1 MKKINLNDVGMAFS
15 IMAMII
21 ALSKIFGISIPRD
34 ILYLFWILS
43 LICNWAHALMQYKHY
58 SDLYLLKWREV
69 IDLECSYRE
78 MGRYISDFKI
88 EELNDLNLRIENEFK
103 DIKVKKE
110 WYAKELGIKD
120 GI

>member
-1 MKKINLNDVGMAFS
+1 MKKINLSYVGMAFS
-15 IMAMII
+15 IMALII
-21 ALSKIFGISIPRD
+21 ASSKIFGISIPID
-34 ILYLFWILS
+34 IVYWFCILS

-58 SDLYLLKWREV
+58 SDLYLLKWKEV
-69 IDLECSYRE
+69 MDLEYSYRG
-78 MGRYISDFKI
+78 MGRYISDLKI

-110 WYAKELGIKD
+110 SYAKKLGINK